1 MSMNFTD
8 IVKQGPVRLKRKTLP
23 IWKTRYLILRKSSS
37 KGPLRLD
44 SFRDERTSQFTDSIR
59 RVIDLQNVRA
69 ITILPSSVRR
79 NALAIVFSEEPAML
93 MALDSDA
100 EMLSWQGVLQSTCLP
115 LSRPLTAPVGM
126 DLLNCASESAA
137 QDVFNVYLLPNLSL
151 SMHGECLLQ
160 CTTET
165 LYLLDVED
173 PKKRIIGWPLNTL
186 RRYGR
191 DNTKFT
197 FECGRSCPTGEG
209 IFIFNTIYGEQ
220 IYQKVHSAS
229 LAISQA
235 YRFSTSSQPIAPVH
249 RPLARTGT
257 MPILPP
263 RENAVDGIPI
273 ALPPRRSTI
282 ARHGS
287 TMDSRRALPP
297 LPPPPGF

>member
-1 MSMNFTD
+1 
-8 IVKQGPVRLKRKTLP
+8 L
-23 IWKTRYLILRKSSS
+23 
-37 KGPLRLD
+37 
-44 SFRDERTSQFTDSIR
+44 TDSVR
-59 RVIDLQNVRA
+59 RTIDLQNVRA

-79 NALAIVFSEEPAML
+79 YALAIVFSEEAAML
-93 MALDSDA
+93 MALDSDT
-100 EMLSWQGVLQSTCLP
+100 ELLSWQTALQSTCLP

-126 DLLNCASESAA
+126 DLLSCASESTT

-151 SMHGECLLQ
+151 SINGECLLQ

-173 PKKRIIGWPLNTL
+173 PKRRIIGWPLNTL

-191 DNTKFT
+191 DHTKFT

-229 LAISQA
+229 IAISQA
-235 YRFSTSSQPIAPVH
+235 YRFSTSSQPTIPLH

-263 RENAVDGIPI
+263 REENAVDGIPVV
-273 ALPPRRSTI
+273 LPPRRATV
-282 ARHGS
+282 RRGL